1 MKRRTFIIQ
10 SAIGTAAWKDIGSN
24 LPAPNFNSSK
34 KVKSVCIIGA
44 GFAGLMAAHT
54 LKERGIKV
62 TILEA
67 KNRIGGRVFSHHPSS
82 APDQVIELGAEW
94 VGQSHE
100 LIIGLCKKFNLILE
114 NNQFETHLTFNGQY
128 FKDGKWSLSP
138 AFNTFWAAKKTIWKN
153 MPEKQKKKLDRTDWW
168 RFLSDKKFDDRDL
181 MLRELMDSTDF
192 GESIR
197 HVSAYA
203 AYAEYAE
210 SSEKNEM
217 DLKIK
222 GGNSQLTEA
231 LSKSIGIENILL
243 SHKVNNIIQN
253 KNGVQLH
260 CENGSTFEADKLI
273 CAVPTFSLRKIQW
286 APQLPEIMVDALA
299 ELQYARIGK
308 FPMVFSE
315 KFWKQ
320 ENFDMVTDTPAH
332 YFYHATKNQNVPG
345 GTLICY
351 ATGDKAESL
360 NSISS
365 EQRKSIILDALK
377 PAFGDVGKY
386 LKEDL
391 KFYWGNEPASYGA
404 YALYGV
410 KQWFDVMPVLSEP
423 FQNTLFAGEHLADWQ
438 GFMEGALQSG
448 KDAAEKILGK

>member
-10 SAIGTAAWKDIGSN
+10 SAIGTVAWKDIGSN

>member
-82 APDQVIELGAEW
+82 APEQVIELGAEW

-100 LIIGLCKKFNLILE
+100 LIKGLCKKFNLILE

-231 LSKSIGIENILL
+231 LSKSIGKENILL

-273 CAVPTFSLRKIQW
+273 CSVPTFSLRKIQW

-360 NSISS
+360 NSISP

-423 FQNTLFAGEHLADWQ
+423 FQNTLFAGEHLAEWQ

>member
-24 LPAPNFNSSK
+24 LPVPNFNSSK

-100 LIIGLCKKFNLILE
+100 LIIGLCKKFKLILE

-273 CAVPTFSLRKIQW
+273 CAVPTFSLRKIQ
-286 APQLPEIMVDALA
+286 
-299 ELQYARIGK
+299 
-308 FPMVFSE
+308 
-315 KFWKQ
+315 
-320 ENFDMVTDTPAH
+320 
-332 YFYHATKNQNVPG
+332 
-345 GTLICY
+345 
-351 ATGDKAESL
+351 
-360 NSISS
+360 
-365 EQRKSIILDALK
+365 
-377 PAFGDVGKY
+377 
-386 LKEDL
+386 
-391 KFYWGNEPASYGA
+391 
-404 YALYGV
+404 
-410 KQWFDVMPVLSEP
+410 
-423 FQNTLFAGEHLADWQ
+423 
-438 GFMEGALQSG
+438 
-448 KDAAEKILGK
+448 

>member
-10 SAIGTAAWKDIGSN
+10 SAVGTAAWREIGSH
-24 LPAPNFNSSK
+24 LPIPNFNSGK
-34 KVKSVCIIGA
+34 KAKSVCIIGA
-44 GFAGLMAAHT
+44 GFAGLMAAHV
-54 LKERGIKV
+54 LKERGLKV

-82 APDQVIELGAEW
+82 SPDQVIELGAEW
-94 VGQSHE
+94 VGQSHS
-100 LIIGLCKKFNLILE
+100 LIISLCKKFGLTLE
-114 NNQFETHLTFNGQY
+114 NNQFETHLTQNGQY
-128 FKDGKWSLSP
+128 FKNGKWNLSP
-138 AFNTFWAAKKTIWKN
+138 AFEKFWKSKKTEWES
-153 MPEKQKKKLDRTDWW
+153 MPDKQKKKLDRKDWW
-168 RFLSDKKFDDRDL
+168 RFLSDKNFEDRDL
-181 MLRELMDSTDF
+181 LLRELMDSTDF

-203 AYAEYAE
+203 AFAEFAE

-222 GGNSQLTEA
+222 GGNSKLTEV
-231 LSKSIGIENILL
+231 LSNTIGKENIHIN
-243 SHKVNNIIQN
+243 HKVTNITQN
-253 KNGVQLH
+253 KNGVQVR
-260 CENGSTFEADKLI
+260 CENGTIFEADKLI
-273 CAVPTFSLRKIQW
+273 CAVPTFSLRKILW
-286 APQLPEIMVDALA
+286 SPQLPENMLDALN

-320 ENFDMVTDTPAH
+320 EDFDMVTDTPAH
-332 YFYHATKNQNVPG
+332 YFYHATKNQSGPG

-360 NSISS
+360 NAVSQ
-365 EQRKSIILDALK
+365 EQRKSIILDALR
-377 PAFGDVGKY
+377 PAFGDVSKY
-386 LKEDL
+386 LKEDI

-423 FQNTLFAGEHLADWQ
+423 FQNTLFAGEHLAEWQ

-448 KDAAEKILGK
+448 KDAAEKILGN